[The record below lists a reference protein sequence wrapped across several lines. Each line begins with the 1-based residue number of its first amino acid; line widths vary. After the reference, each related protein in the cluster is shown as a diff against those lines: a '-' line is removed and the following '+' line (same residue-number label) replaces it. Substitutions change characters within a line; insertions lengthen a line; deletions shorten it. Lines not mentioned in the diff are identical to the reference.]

1 MTKADISK
9 TEDIASL
16 IDLFY
21 TKVKK
26 DEVIGYFFTDVI
38 PFNWETHIP
47 VMISFWDTVLLGAK
61 TYQGNPMI
69 KHLNINKIE
78 ALKPVHFTRWRLLW
92 DETINEHFE
101 GPVAN
106 EAMRRAAMMEELMLF
121 KIDQS
126 NSSYFIQ

>member
-1 MTKADISK
+1 MKPDISNR
-9 TEDIASL
+9 EDIVNL

-26 DEVIGYFFTDVI
+26 DEMIGYFFTDVI

-47 VMISFWDTVLLGAK
+47 IMISFWETVLLGAK
-61 TYQGNPMI
+61 TYQGNPMV

-78 ALKPVHFTRWRLLW
+78 PLLQAHFTRWRLLW
-92 DETINEHFE
+92 EETIAEHFE

-106 EAMRRAAMMEELMLF
+106 EAIRRAAIMEELMLY

>member
-1 MTKADISK
+1 MKPDISNR
-9 TEDIASL
+9 EDIVNL

-38 PFNWETHIP
+38 PFSWETHIP
-47 VMISFWDTVLLGAK
+47 VMIKFWETVLLGAK
-61 TYQGNPMI
+61 TYQGNPMV

-78 ALKPVHFTRWRLLW
+78 PLLQKHFTRWRLLW
-92 DETINEHFE
+92 EETIAEHFE
-101 GPVAN
+101 GPVAT
-106 EAMRRAAMMEELMLF
+106 EAIRRAAVMEELMLY

>member
-1 MTKADISK
+1 MKPDISNR
-9 TEDIASL
+9 EDIVNL

-26 DEVIGYFFTDVI
+26 DDVIGYFFTDVI
-38 PFNWETHIP
+38 PFSWETHIP
-47 VMISFWDTVLLGAK
+47 VMIKFWETVLLGAK
-61 TYQGNPMI
+61 TYQGNPMV

-78 ALKPVHFTRWRLLW
+78 PLKQLHFTRWRLLW
-92 DETINEHFE
+92 EETIAEHFE

-106 EAMRRAAMMEELMLF
+106 EAIRRAAIMEELMLY

>member
-1 MTKADISK
+1 MKPDISNR
-9 TEDIASL
+9 EDIVNL

-26 DEVIGYFFTDVI
+26 DDVIGYFFTDVI

-47 VMISFWDTVLLGAK
+47 IMIRFWETVLLGAK
-61 TYQGNPMI
+61 TYQGNPMV

-78 ALKPVHFTRWRLLW
+78 PLKQLHFTRWRLLW
-92 DETINEHFE
+92 EETIAEHFE

-106 EAMRRAAMMEELMLF
+106 EAIRRAAIMEELMLY

>member
-1 MTKADISK
+1 MKADISNR
-9 TEDIASL
+9 EDIVNL

-21 TKVKK
+21 SRVKE
-26 DEVIGYFFTDVI
+26 DEVIGYFFTNVI

-47 VMISFWDTVLLGAK
+47 IMIKFWETVLLGAK

-78 ALKPVHFTRWRLLW
+78 PLLQKHFTRWRLLW
-92 DETINEHFE
+92 EETINEHFE

-106 EAMRRAAMMEELMLF
+106 EAMRRAAIMEELMLY

-126 NSSYFIQ
+126 NSSFFIQ

>member
-1 MTKADISK
+1 MKPDISNR
-9 TEDIASL
+9 EDIERL

-21 TKVKK
+21 SKVKE
-26 DEVIGYFFTDVI
+26 DEVIGYFFTSVI

-47 VMISFWDTVLLGAK
+47 IMIRFWETVLLGAK

-78 ALKPVHFTRWRLLW
+78 PLLQKHFTRWRQLW
-92 DETINEHFE
+92 EETIHEHFE

-106 EAMRRAAMMEELMLF
+106 EAMRRAAIMEELMLY

-126 NSSYFIQ
+126 NSSFFIQ

>member
-1 MTKADISK
+1 MNKSDISK
-9 TEDIASL
+9 REDIIDL
-16 IDLFY
+16 IGLFY

-47 VMISFWDTVLLGAK
+47 IMISFWDTVLLGAK

-78 ALKPVHFTRWRLLW
+78 ALKQEHFTRWRLLW
-92 DETINEHFE
+92 DETIKEHFE

-106 EAMRRAAMMEELMLF
+106 EAMRRAAIMEELMLY